1 MCVGNTDRNE
11 GERVV
16 ERKMYNNVKYLMDIY
31 PCFIPNYC
39 QVMIGRYNEM
49 LYNRVRSLQS
59 LRAMFT
65 EQLIKIKWLYTAAL
79 FEA

>member
-1 MCVGNTDRNE
+1 
-11 GERVV
+11 
-16 ERKMYNNVKYLMDIY
+16 MDIY